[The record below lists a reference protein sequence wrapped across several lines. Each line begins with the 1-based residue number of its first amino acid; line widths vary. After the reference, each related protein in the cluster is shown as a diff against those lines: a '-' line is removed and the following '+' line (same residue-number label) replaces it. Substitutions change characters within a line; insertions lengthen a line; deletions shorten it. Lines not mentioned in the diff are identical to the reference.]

1 MCFVLLLLF
10 LFMIYTSPAY
20 LAPALNADR
29 AIPLVG
35 IAAMVILMVH
45 KMASK
50 EKLQF
55 QWPESYLMLGL
66 IGAAGL
72 SCFTAFSH
80 NVAVAATGDLARIAV
95 VYFLI
100 INVTDSE
107 HKIRMAA
114 LAMVAGGL
122 FPAIA
127 ILKNY
132 GTFEGPKDLAYDL
145 VVLVPLTIQ
154 LARQVRPA
162 FQPFLAGI
170 SVLYAL
176 AVIASGSQAG
186 IFGLA
191 AALSVMGLRQ
201 YGAFFLPLTAAL
213 LAGTVLFL
221 SSQWTMDTLASN
233 LNGQTGHSHTGVQQP
248 IDTVR
253 IVASIVGDHPILG
266 RGLGCSRVAWHG
278 NTGADIECSSLDT
291 HNTVVQALSQIGVL
305 GFIPFALLIVT
316 AFIHFNRVCSAPLC
330 NQSAASM
337 TLGLEG
343 SLVGFLVYGM
353 FGNYLLSWS
362 PYIVLGLVS
371 ALSLVLK
378 RETVANE
385 LAPNEAIA
393 STCPPAVLESA

>member
-1 MCFVLLLLF
+1 LLLMF
-10 LFMIYTSPAY
+10 LFMIYTNPAY
-20 LAPALNADR
+20 LVPALNADR

-80 NVAVAATGDLARIAV
+80 NAAVAATGDLAKIAV
-95 VYFLI
+95 IYFLI

-107 HKIRMAA
+107 HKVRMAA
-114 LAMVAGGL
+114 VAMVAGGL
-122 FPAIA
+122 FPTIA
-127 ILKNY
+127 ILRNF
-132 GTFEGPKDLAYDL
+132 GTFQAKDLAYGL

-170 SVLYAL
+170 SVLYAI
-176 AVIASGSQAG
+176 AVFASGSKAG
-186 IFGLA
+186 IFGLL
-191 AALSVMGLRQ
+191 AALLMMGLRQ
-201 YGAFFLPLTAAL
+201 SGVSYRPLTAAL
-213 LAGTVLFL
+213 LVGTVLFL
-221 SSQWTMDTLASN
+221 GSQWTAETHASN
-233 LNGQTGHSHTGVQQP
+233 LNGQIGNGHIGVQQP

-253 IVASIVGDHPILG
+253 ILASVVGSHPILG
-266 RGLGCSRVAWHG
+266 RGLGCSRVAWPASDG
-278 NTGADIECSSLDT
+278 MDSECNSLVT
-291 HNTVVQALSQIGVL
+291 PNTVVQALSQIGVL
-305 GFIPFALLIVT
+305 GFIPFALLIAT
-316 AFIHFNRVCSAPLC
+316 AFIHFNRICRARVG

-353 FGNYLLSWS
+353 FGNYLVSWS

-371 ALSLVLK
+371 ALSLVLE
-378 RETVANE
+378 RETLQTN
-385 LAPNEAIA
+385 LPRTI
-393 STCPPAVLESA
+393 